1 MQFMNLS
8 HNFCKCQFNLFF
20 GGIFTSIYRMLLEM
34 VTVLFRFQ
42 RSTNLFGKEN
52 QVIFYRSTE
61 KTLGGVKFNLAK
73 LAVFQIWA
81 RQLFRISPNLA
92 KTVVAC
98 FQPLHDQTLFG
109 HGVIFLLKCC
119 KHRVSTIAYCMLRD
133 VNLTTVNSSLAVN
146 QYTLVQ

>member
-1 MQFMNLS
+1 
-8 HNFCKCQFNLFF
+8 
-20 GGIFTSIYRMLLEM
+20 M

-52 QVIFYRSTE
+52 QVLLYRSTE

-119 KHRVSTIAYCMLRD
+119 KHTIAYCMLRD
-133 VNLTTVNSSLAVN
+133 VNLTTVNSSPAVN